1 MKRFSLLIAVSILFS
16 FVALTFSACDTETPP
31 SSSVPLSSSV
41 PDSTAETSEGSEK
54 SESSE
59 ISSEDSEES
68 EPISESSFDESS
80 KSEPEISSG
89 DSSSEFEIQSSQE
102 DESSD
107 SEISQESQGSESSE
121 SEWEWEA
128 SSDEAPGYIG
138 PFGLVGQT
146 GAVDDSYFDDAIMVG
161 DSLTEGIKLYSVMKN
176 ATVISNVGINLSTIK
191 NKAVISHEGTKI
203 TIPEAMKLYPEA
215 SKIYI
220 MLGANGISWM
230 GKTTFINL
238 YGEFIDLVKKQ
249 HPEATI
255 YIQSVLPINEALFKE
270 HYGQD
275 LTNEKIDSYNAALED
290 LCEEKEVYYLNVAE
304 CLKDSSGG
312 MSSQKTSDG
321 MHIGKKSYQRWFE
334 YLKTHTVYSDSNL

>member
-1 MKRFSLLIAVSILFS
+1 MKRFSLLIAVSIIFS

-31 SSSVPLSSSV
+31 SSSAAPSSSA
-41 PDSTAETSEGSEK
+41 PESTTEGSESFEGSD
-54 SESSE
+54 SEL
-59 ISSEDSEES
+59 SSEDSEPS
-68 EPISESSFDESS
+68 EPVSESSSDESS
-80 KSEPEISSG
+80 ESEPEISS
-89 DSSSEFEIQSSQE
+89 DEHSSEPETQSSQE
-102 DESSD
+102 EESSE
-107 SEISQESQGSESSE
+107 SEASHESQSSESSE

-191 NKAVISHEGTKI
+191 TKAVISHDGGKI
-203 TIPEAMKLYPEA
+203 TIPDAMKLYPDA

-238 YGEFIDLVKKQ
+238 YGEFIDLVKRQ

-270 HYGQD
+270 HYKQD

-334 YLKTHTVYSDSNL
+334 YLKTHTVYADSNL

>member
-1 MKRFSLLIAVSILFS
+1 MKLFSFLIVISILFS
-16 FVALTFSACDTETPP
+16 FIALTFSACAPEE
-31 SSSVPLSSSV
+31 LSSSEE
-41 PDSTAETSEGSEK
+41 SLSLSSSSFL

-59 ISSEDSEES
+59 ISENFESSEDSELSS
-68 EPISESSFDESS
+68 EYSESSESSSDESSEFESEILPEDSSSESEIESSQEAESS
-80 KSEPEISSG
+80 KSEV
-89 DSSSEFEIQSSQE
+89 
-102 DESSD
+102 
-107 SEISQESQGSESSE
+107 SQESPNSE

-138 PFGLVGQT
+138 PFGLVSET
-146 GAVDDSYFDDAIMVG
+146 GAVNDSYFDDAIMVG

-191 NKAVISHEGTKI
+191 TKEVISHEGGKI
-203 TIPEAMKLYPEA
+203 TIPEAMKLYPNA

-230 GKTTFINL
+230 SKTTFIKL
-238 YGEFIDLVKKQ
+238 YGEFIDIVKEQ
-249 HPEATI
+249 HPNATI

-275 LTNEKIDSYNAALED
+275 LTNKKIDSYNAALED

-312 MSSQKTSDG
+312 MSSKKTSDG

-334 YLKTHTVYSDSNL
+334 YLKTHTVYSD